1 MLVGL
6 NNVLLILL
14 CSLVPDGEEILL
26 ILFRLETGYAR
37 TEDLLL
43 ADELDQ
49 PGVHILTDAHV
60 S

>member
-1 MLVGL
+1 MFVGL
-6 NNVLLILL
+6 NYGLLILL
-14 CSLVPDGEEILL
+14 RSLVPDGEEILS
-26 ILFRLETGYAR
+26 ILFRSETGYAH

-49 PGVHILTDAHV
+49 PGVHILTEAHV

>member
-14 CSLVPDGEEILL
+14 CSLVPDGEEKLL
-26 ILFRLETGYAR
+26 ILFRSETGYAR